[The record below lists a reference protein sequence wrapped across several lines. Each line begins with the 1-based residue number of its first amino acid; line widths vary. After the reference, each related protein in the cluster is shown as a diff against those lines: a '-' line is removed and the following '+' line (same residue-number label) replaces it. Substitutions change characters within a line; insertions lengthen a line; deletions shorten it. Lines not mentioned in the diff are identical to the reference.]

1 MEIEGEKET
10 LTAIVLLGL
19 NESRQIS
26 LVDVIKVKAC
36 FGNNCVQM
44 KTTNGRFSVTDF
56 SLREQ
61 IKNLI
66 LSNR

>member
-10 LTAIVLLGL
+10 LAAIVLLGL

-26 LVDVIKVKAC
+26 SVDVIKVKAC

-44 KTTNGRFSVTDF
+44 KTANGRFSVTDF
-56 SLREQ
+56 SLRKQ
-61 IKNLI
+61 IKNRI

>member
-26 LVDVIKVKAC
+26 SVDVTQVKAC

>member
-1 MEIEGEKET
+1 MEIEGEKEP

-26 LVDVIKVKAC
+26 SVDVIKVKAC

-56 SLREQ
+56 SLRKQ
-61 IKNLI
+61 IKNRI